1 MARKVL
7 VDIICNECKIV
18 KEDSWL
24 AYGEEPETECPEC
37 GEKMTKKPDFGSFE
51 LKYNNKTDMCDW
63 TGETSQYWKSYKEA
77 KARGENVKPA
87 DED

>member
-1 MARKVL
+1 MSKKV
-7 VDIICNECKIV
+7 ICDAICQECKVIR
-18 KEDSWL
+18 EDMFL
-24 AYGEEPETECPEC
+24 AYGEEPDVDCPMC
-37 GEKMTKKPDFGSFE
+37 GKKMTKKPALGSFE

-87 DED
+87 GED